1 MTQGI
6 SLTEANSENSHP
18 DWFSQLLDHQQT
30 ETILEVLQSQDVKN
44 STNEN
49 VISETEADK
58 VNAIQEALEAVQGMN
73 ENLNS
78 TDIVNQL
85 SLILQL
91 GLYQDPNEDMDKID
105 PSGTNDYSSVT
116 DDYWSNSAKDNSMIS
131 PPSSGPVSPMPS
143 DPNGDD
149 SDFVVVSRVKGGKRL
164 KPPKKSKRISNVPV
178 MERMTEEATEEE
190 QRLLKMAIQKA
201 HNCRSDSD
209 SPMKEPKYECP
220 SCGRIFSRLYNL
232 KSHIRSHQNYRP
244 FKCLLC
250 PASFT
255 RNHDLNRYFL
265 LL

>member
-1 MTQGI
+1 MSQGI
-6 SLTEANSENSHP
+6 TLTETNSENSHP

-30 ETILEVLQSQDVKN
+30 ETILEVLQSHDAKN

-49 VISETEADK
+49 VLTETEADK

-73 ENLNS
+73 DNINS
-78 TDIVNQL
+78 ADIVNQL

-91 GLYQDPNEDMDKID
+91 GLYQDPINEDLDKID
-105 PSGTNDYSSVT
+105 SSANN
-116 DDYWSNSAKDNSMIS
+116 DYWSDNSKHNAMIS
-131 PPSSGPVSPMPS
+131 PPSSRSNSPMNS

-149 SDFVVVSRVKGGKRL
+149 SDFVVVSRVKGGRRL
-164 KPPKKSKRISNVPV
+164 KPSKKSSKKLSNVPV

-190 QRLLKMAIQKA
+190 QRLLKIAIQKA
-201 HNCRSDSD
+201 HSCRSDSD
-209 SPMKEPKYECP
+209 SQMKEPKYECP
-220 SCGRIFSRLYNL
+220 SCGRIFTRLYNL

-265 LL
+265 IF